1 MSFREFYNEDC
12 FVNMKGFKD
21 KSINLILTSPFYN
34 TNKKAGKKNTLGNTE
49 IKKGTYSYIRY
60 DEHVDNMTDEEYEDF
75 TKRLFNESITNEL

>member
-34 TNKKAGKKNTLGNTE
+34 TNKKAGEEKYARKHRNQKGN
-49 IKKGTYSYIRY
+49 IFLY
-60 DEHVDNMTDEEYEDF
+60 
-75 TKRLFNESITNEL
+75 

>member
-34 TNKKAGKKNTLGNTE
+34 TNKKAGKKKPPDTTT
-49 IKKGTYSYIRY
+49 IKK
-60 DEHVDNMTDEEYEDF
+60 
-75 TKRLFNESITNEL
+75 